1 MDIFQ
6 QLMTRRKI
14 NVIGEDSNKFSRL
27 KDSKK
32 KHRSES
38 L

>member
-14 NVIGEDSNKFSRL
+14 NGEDSNKFSRL